1 MELSSTS
8 VIPTGRADRFAKQ
21 FISHWGRHGEVT
33 TTDEGTLMRF
43 PASDH
48 GAATEVH
55 VVARPDALVIV
66 NRADDASTLQKSCDS
81 IAEHLHRFAGN
92 RESLSISWS

>member
-43 PASDH
+43 PA
-48 GAATEVH
+48 V
-55 VVARPDALVIV
+55 RPP
-66 NRADDASTLQKSCDS
+66 RSTSS
-81 IAEHLHRFAGN
+81 HAPMR
-92 RESLSISWS
+92 S